1 MDSFHIPPI
10 DEFPWD
16 HLMQFV
22 AEPMD
27 PEPAPNDNAENA
39 PPPRYSNNKR
49 DSSHLEVRPIAKRTP
64 SQQPGQQLLT
74 PPHHNGMLID
84 PFQISLHSSSSRS
97 SSGSPDED
105 TDKGRGPSIQS
116 TPYEDN
122 AYVSV
127 STTFFPGSPQ
137 KSSQTDI
144 ILLSDDS
151 VWFYVDSDKLH
162 GASDNLVNNLL
173 PPHPTPNGKPDF
185 NFGPIISVPES
196 SRVLNILLHAIYEMS
211 PANYNP
217 SFTDLSRAAYLLP
230 QYGIYIPTAL
240 ATSPPSPLYT
250 LLAAQAKHHP
260 LDLYILAAQLNVHPL
275 ASHASQYLHSICLSD
290 ISDEEALKIGPIYL
304 KRLFFLHYGRADALK
319 RILLAPPHPH
329 PPTKQCDYLDQRGLT
344 RAWALASAY
353 LAWDSRADVSTDM
366 IESALTPLSN
376 QLTCD
381 LCRGVLQERISKL
394 MSDWGAIKR
403 KSHRLEL
410 KRLKRH
416 SLLRGIQLK
425 SRPGGAASDRAGHHT
440 LEVANTKMEDLSEDE
455 ETKPK
460 VKVEEQLC
468 YANTLNLE
476 ASSFFK
482 VEESKVKLETHTIY
496 EHLAGL
502 TDLSIS
508 TSLAPPVRRRF
519 LTDKYGVHPQWI
531 ITCFKKGKN
540 PVPPNQER
548 VVVCCTAERNPVLP
562 LVPGGRGFLLSNRFL
577 MCEKPFSL
585 FTRIY
590 VGGKPRWRYEGEYK
604 GTHTGY
610 ISHGEF
616 MGQSEA
622 VGHLNFMCALNGF
635 GTDCKQVKRAW
646 AAKIAKANSHEEY
659 VDMKANIYRWKV
671 QKYGD
676 ASSVNE
682 KDVIQALSN
691 CDSNVLSFGA

>member
-1 MDSFHIPPI
+1 MVEYITPSQDSFQIPPI

-27 PEPAPNDNAENA
+27 PEPAPNDNAANA
-39 PPPRYSNNKR
+39 PPPRYPNNKR

-64 SQQPGQQLLT
+64 SQQPGQQLPT
-74 PPHHNGMLID
+74 PPN
-84 PFQISLHSSSSRS
+84 SLHSSSSRS

-105 TDKGRGPSIQS
+105 ADKGRGPLNQG

-151 VWFYVDSDKLH
+151 VWFYVDSDKLLR
-162 GASDNLVNNLL
+162 ASDNLFNNLL
-173 PPHPTPNGKPDF
+173 PSHPTLNGKPDF

-353 LAWDSRADVSTDM
+353 LAWDSRADVSTDT

-403 KSHRLEL
+403 KP
-410 KRLKRH
+410 
-416 SLLRGIQLK
+416 I
-425 SRPGGAASDRAGHHT
+425 SD
-440 LEVANTKMEDLSEDE
+440 TKG
-455 ETKPK
+455 
-460 VKVEEQLC
+460 
-468 YANTLNLE
+468 
-476 ASSFFK
+476 FFN

-502 TDLSIS
+502 TDLSVS
-508 TSLAPPVRRRF
+508 TPLAPPVRRRF

-548 VVVCCTAERNPVLP
+548 AVVCCTAERNPVLP

-671 QKYGD
+671 QKHGRD
-676 ASSVNE
+676 ASAVNE
-682 KDVIQALSN
+682 NDVIQALSD
-691 CDSNVLSFGA
+691 CDSNVVRDPSLNCPSERNHALE